1 MTTISSGIS
10 NAAYTQRSGPP
21 PRMHRSS
28 EGGQQG
34 PSLDEL
40 FSQIDTDG
48 SGGISAD
55 ELTAAVQQAEGQG
68 GSGAASSSTT
78 STSAASASA
87 SDASTNSLSAMGL
100 STQDFAAM
108 LGLPPPPP
116 PPQDAASAGISVT
129 DASNASTTST
139 QDAQDM
145 LKMLDSDGDGS
156 VSKSEVNSFQQ
167 KMKALFESMQQ
178 MGDAQQTSGRHHHHG
193 DEGAA
198 SSSTQTTSV
207 SLTA

>member
-10 NAAYTQRSGPP
+10 HAASTQRSGPP

-40 FSQIDTDG
+40 FSKIDTDG

-55 ELTAAVQQAEGQG
+55 ELKTALQSRSDAA
-68 GSGAASSSTT
+68 SGAASSTASSSSTG
-78 STSAASASA
+78 
-87 SDASTNSLSAMGL
+87 SDASANSLSAMGL

-116 PPQDAASAGISVT
+116 PPQDETSAVGGSTDTSTDSTASA
-129 DASNASTTST
+129 
-139 QDAQDM
+139 QDAQEI

-178 MGDAQQTSGRHHHHG
+178 MGDAQQASGHHHHHG
-193 DEGAA
+193 DGASA
-198 SSSTQTTSV
+198 STSTQTASV
-207 SLTA
+207 SLSA

>member
-21 PRMHRSS
+21 PRMHRGG

-68 GSGAASSSTT
+68 GSGAASSST
-78 STSAASASA
+78 SATSATGSEASA
-87 SDASTNSLSAMGL
+87 NSLSAMGL

-116 PPQDAASAGISVT
+116 PPPPQAASA
-129 DASNASTTST
+129 DASAATSSSSISGT
-139 QDAQDM
+139 DTSAQDAQEL

-167 KMKALFESMQQ
+167 KMKAFFEGMQQ
-178 MGDAQQTSGRHHHHG
+178 MGDAQT
-193 DEGAA
+193 A
-198 SSSTQTTSV
+198 SV

>member
-10 NAAYTQRSGPP
+10 NAAYTHRSGPP

-55 ELTAAVQQAEGQG
+55 ELTAALQQAEGQS
-68 GSGAASSSTT
+68 GSGEASSS
-78 STSAASASA
+78 ASSSRATG

>member
-55 ELTAAVQQAEGQG
+55 ELTAALQQAEGQS
-68 GSGAASSSTT
+68 GSGEASSS
-78 STSAASASA
+78 ASSSRATG

-193 DEGAA
+193 DEGSA

>member
-55 ELTAAVQQAEGQG
+55 ELTAALQQAEGQS
-68 GSGAASSSTT
+68 GSGEASSS
-78 STSAASASA
+78 ASSSRATG

>member
-21 PRMHRSS
+21 PRMHRGG

-40 FSQIDTDG
+40 FSKIDTDG

-87 SDASTNSLSAMGL
+87 SEASANSLSARGL

-116 PPQDAASAGISVT
+116 PPPPDASAATSSSSVSGT
-129 DASNASTTST
+129 DTSA
-139 QDAQDM
+139 QDAQDL

-167 KMKALFESMQQ
+167 KMKAFFEGMQQ
-178 MGDAQQTSGRHHHHG
+178 MGAAQT
-193 DEGAA
+193 A
-198 SSSTQTTSV
+198 SV